1 MSFLISGPS
10 ITMTFWAT
18 LKIKDL
24 NEQAAF
30 SNRVNSAC
38 LLLYYIYCFIT
49 YSEPGKTI
57 TLIPSHEYDTRGL
70 GLTTGQVTSETLFFS
85 PIHGLLNLG

>member
-1 MSFLISGPS
+1 MSFLISGSS
-10 ITMTFWAT
+10 ITMTFWAI

-30 SNRVNSAC
+30 SHRVNAAC
-38 LLLYYIYCFIT
+38 LLTLLYCFIT

-57 TLIPSHEYDTRGL
+57 TLVPSHEYDTRGL

-85 PIHGLLNLG
+85 PIRGLLNLG